1 MHEFSD
7 GWTTEQL
14 CELGFHYATSG
25 DEAFRARLY
34 SIVEERPV
42 ADMRWVGEEQILRL
56 DGELGFLFAARL
68 RGLRLETQEFDWEDN
83 NLLNLAIERL
93 GEDRVIASLEAA
105 TDGAT
110 QRFRDGW
117 TWHKNAQSSEKRIS
131 HSERM
136 QQIPVT
142 TIISNAES
150 GELSIGVARGWGMC
164 ATEQDLEIIRQR
176 LVAASTPSVI
186 AKYLKVFSNRE
197 YTPLIS
203 NLLEFCKHNDD
214 DIRRR
219 AFAALEK
226 NSDPT
231 IRQFALDEL
240 QKGNNDASV
249 ISLFI
254 KSYQKGDEQC
264 ILQLI
269 EPSEDKDDRHW
280 QLMELR
286 KVLENNTNAD
296 SSQLAVLAYA
306 LTPCASCRFSAAS
319 LLHARNMAP
328 SWLTE
333 ECQFDSESDTR
344 ELVGTGHLGQTITG
358 SPK

>member
-1 MHEFSD
+1 
-7 GWTTEQL
+7 
-14 CELGFHYATSG
+14 
-25 DEAFRARLY
+25 
-34 SIVEERPV
+34 
-42 ADMRWVGEEQILRL
+42 
-56 DGELGFLFAARL
+56 
-68 RGLRLETQEFDWEDN
+68 
-83 NLLNLAIERL
+83 
-93 GEDRVIASLEAA
+93 
-105 TDGAT
+105 
-110 QRFRDGW
+110 
-117 TWHKNAQSSEKRIS
+117 
-131 HSERM
+131 
-136 QQIPVT
+136 
-142 TIISNAES
+142 
-150 GELSIGVARGWGMC
+150 
-164 ATEQDLEIIRQR
+164 
-176 LVAASTPSVI
+176 
-186 AKYLKVFSNRE
+186 
-197 YTPLIS
+197 
-203 NLLEFCKHNDD
+203 LEFCKHNDD